1 MLRVRVQKAR
11 TSPPTFI
18 LVLDSDS
25 CIALDHI
32 DLTRLHQRKRS
43 LVEGVLPEE
52 DGDITGVIE

>member
-1 MLRVRVQKAR
+1 MPKFKEYFPKGSHDIR
-11 TSPPTFI
+11 
-18 LVLDSDS
+18 LDSDS